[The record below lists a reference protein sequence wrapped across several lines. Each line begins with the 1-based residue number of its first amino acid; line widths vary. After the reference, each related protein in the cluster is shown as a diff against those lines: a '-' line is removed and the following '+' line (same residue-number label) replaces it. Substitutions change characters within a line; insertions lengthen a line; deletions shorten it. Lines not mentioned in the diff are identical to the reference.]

1 MSVPRV
7 FCVGSAL
14 LSAVEGVEHGFFGRP
29 GEVCGGFGMSAGMP
43 AGAVFV
49 CRQAHGCR
57 VRRVEAGAD
66 ARAVFAG
73 DAQVT
78 RAAGV
83 ALGVLSADCAP
94 LLFADPV
101 ARVVGAAHAG
111 WRGALAGVTDAVVA
125 EMARL
130 GARPGRMVCAVGP
143 AIQVDSY
150 PVGAD
155 WARRVRAA
163 SPVAC
168 GDCFRCGG
176 GDSGDADSSGNG
188 DRHSHSDSGDGRG
201 NDGDGGRD
209 GSGGRSDDGDGSGN
223 PNPIHFDLPNYLR
236 RRLARAGVGAVEKLA
251 HDTFAD
257 ARFFS
262 HRRSQARG
270 GTCGRQLSVIMLR

>member
-1 MSVPRV
+1 
-7 FCVGSAL
+7 
-14 LSAVEGVEHGFFGRP
+14 
-29 GEVCGGFGMSAGMP
+29 
-43 AGAVFV
+43 
-49 CRQAHGCR
+49 
-57 VRRVEAGAD
+57 VEAGAD
-66 ARAVFAG
+66 ASAVFAG

-130 GARPGRMVCAVGP
+130 GARPGRMICAVGP

-155 WARRVRAA
+155 WARRFRAA

-168 GDCFRCGG
+168 ADCFRRG
-176 GDSGDADSSGNG
+176 GDFGDGDSCSDGG
-188 DRHSHSDSGDGRG
+188 DDRHSHSDSGDGRG
-201 NDGDGGRD
+201 NDGG
-209 GSGGRSDDGDGSGN
+209 GSGN
-223 PNPIHFDLPNYLR
+223 GSGNHNPIHFDLPNYLR

>member
-1 MSVPRV
+1 
-7 FCVGSAL
+7 
-14 LSAVEGVEHGFFGRP
+14 
-29 GEVCGGFGMSAGMP
+29 MP

-130 GARPGRMVCAVGP
+130 GARPERMVCAVGP

-201 NDGDGGRD
+201 NDGDGGRE

-223 PNPIHFDLPNYLR
+223 GSSNHNPIHFDLPNYLR

>member
-1 MSVPRV
+1 
-7 FCVGSAL
+7 
-14 LSAVEGVEHGFFGRP
+14 
-29 GEVCGGFGMSAGMP
+29 MP
-43 AGAVFV
+43 AGTVFV

-66 ARAVFAG
+66 ASAVFAG

-155 WARRVRAA
+155 WARRFRAA

-168 GDCFRCGG
+168 GDCFRRGGGSGDGDSCGDGG
-176 GDSGDADSSGNG
+176 GDGSGNRGGDFGDGDSSGDG

-201 NDGDGGRD
+201 SDGDG
-209 GSGGRSDDGDGSGN
+209 DGDGSGN
-223 PNPIHFDLPNYLR
+223 PNRIHFDLPNYLR

-270 GTCGRQLSVIMLR
+270 ESCGRQLSVIMLR